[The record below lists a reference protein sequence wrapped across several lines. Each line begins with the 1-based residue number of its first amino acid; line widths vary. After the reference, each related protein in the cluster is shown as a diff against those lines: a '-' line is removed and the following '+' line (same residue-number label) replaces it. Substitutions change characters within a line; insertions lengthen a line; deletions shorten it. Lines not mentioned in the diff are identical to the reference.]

1 MSLVALVFGLF
12 FAIIRVSV
20 RAGGEVSTINKIARV
35 GSWEEYSIEH
45 CNRTLE
51 KKYESIVADR
61 ELFEDV
67 WYKLESTWDL
77 YHEKID
83 QMDERS
89 QKLWELVM
97 MRRRAPI
104 FFVYKDPKD
113 ETNPTWKRLRELYKF
128 DEYIDEW
135 GDQQWIYNQDRVI
148 HCLMTLHGKMSLKV
162 ANYKW
167 AKLTCS
173 IFDQPKDDLWTYD
186 GRIDRAKEKRYLGLH
201 ENTDPLIQEKK
212 RC

>member
-1 MSLVALVFGLF
+1 MGLVALVFAFL
-12 FAIIRVSV
+12 FAIIRVSI
-20 RAGGEVSTINKIARV
+20 RAGGEVSTIKKEARL
-35 GSWEEYSIEH
+35 GPWDEYIIEH

-51 KKYESIVADR
+51 KKYESIVSNR
-61 ELFEDV
+61 ELFEEV

-89 QKLWELVM
+89 QKIWELVM
-97 MRRRAPI
+97 MRRRAPL
-104 FFVYKDPKD
+104 FSVCEDPKN
-113 ETNPTWKRLRELYKF
+113 ETNPEWRRLRELYKF

-135 GDQQWIYNQDRVI
+135 GTHQWVYNRQRVI
-148 HCLMTLHGKMSLKV
+148 HCLMTLHGKKSLEV
-162 ANYKW
+162 ASYEW

-186 GRIDRAKEKRYLGLH
+186 GRIDRAKEKRRLGLH
-201 ENTDPLIQEKK
+201 EDTTPLI
-212 RC
+212 